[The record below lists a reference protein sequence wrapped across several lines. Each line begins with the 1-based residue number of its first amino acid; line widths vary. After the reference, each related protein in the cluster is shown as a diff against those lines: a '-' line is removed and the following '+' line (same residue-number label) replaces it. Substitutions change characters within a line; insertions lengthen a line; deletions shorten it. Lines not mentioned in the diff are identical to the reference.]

1 VRADDGGRWIVFNL
15 WRVEIALSDANPASA
30 RSLIF
35 HPLIVLS
42 LSLMGAALYALYATL
57 RFPSGSLWGQ
67 YFYVT
72 PIVVPFA
79 AFLFDR
85 AARHRQ
91 MTVFGLIIDVLVV
104 GTAMWRVIGHVP
116 YISGHALFLTYA
128 LLSTRSRVARIAA
141 AAVLLQVIYLK
152 YIVWGDWITSTNG
165 IALGVL
171 AAIAGM
177 WLGAKS
183 IVEQD
188 ITRPTN

>member
-1 VRADDGGRWIVFNL
+1 M
-15 WRVEIALSDANPASA
+15 SDANPASP
-30 RSLIF
+30 RSFIF

-42 LSLMGAALYALYATL
+42 LSLIGAALYALYVTL

-67 YFYVT
+67 YFYVA

-91 MTVFGLIIDVLVV
+91 VTAFQLIIDVLVV
-104 GTAMWRVIGHVP
+104 GTAIWRVIGHVP

-128 LLSTRSRVARIAA
+128 LLSTRSRVAQIT
-141 AAVLLQVIYLK
+141 AAVVMLQVIYLK
-152 YIVWGDWITSTNG
+152 YLVWDDWITSTIG
-165 IALGVL
+165 IALGLL
-171 AAIAGM
+171 AALARM

-183 IVEQD
+183 DVERD
-188 ITRPTN
+188 ITKTII

>member
-1 VRADDGGRWIVFNL
+1 M
-15 WRVEIALSDANPASA
+15 SHANPASA
-30 RSLIF
+30 RAFIF

-42 LSLMGAALYALYATL
+42 LSLIGAALYALYATL
-57 RFPSGSLWGQ
+57 RFPSDSLWGQ

-85 AARHRQ
+85 AARRRQ
-91 MTVFGLIIDVLVV
+91 ITAFQSIVDVLVV

-128 LLSTRSRVARIAA
+128 LLSTRSRVAQVTA
-141 AAVLLQVIYLK
+141 AAVMLQVVCLK

-165 IALGVL
+165 IAIGVL
-171 AAIAGM
+171 AALATM

-183 IVEQD
+183 EVELESTKATSKQGNEPD
-188 ITRPTN
+188 SQSASLLSIR

>member
-1 VRADDGGRWIVFNL
+1 M
-15 WRVEIALSDANPASA
+15 SDANPASA
-30 RSLIF
+30 RSFIF

-42 LSLMGAALYALYATL
+42 LSLGGAALYALYATL

-91 MTVFGLIIDVLVV
+91 VTAFQLVVDVLVV

-116 YISGHALFLTYA
+116 HVSGHALFLTYA
-128 LLSTRSRVARIAA
+128 LLSTRSRVAQVA
-141 AAVLLQVIYLK
+141 AAVVMLQVIYLK

-171 AAIAGM
+171 AALVRM

-183 IVEQD
+183 VVGQH
-188 ITRPTN
+188 ITRPTS